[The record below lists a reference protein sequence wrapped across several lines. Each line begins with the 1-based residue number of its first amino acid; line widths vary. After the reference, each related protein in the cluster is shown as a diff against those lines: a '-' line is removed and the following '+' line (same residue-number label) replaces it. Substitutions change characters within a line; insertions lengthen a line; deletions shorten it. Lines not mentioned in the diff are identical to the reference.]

1 MVNFSL
7 LFNIKFIILFYFF
20 SMKNL
25 LTTVILFITFTS
37 FLFAQYPRHGILPKY
52 ANGLIYNDSTIKKLR
67 KIADSLNY
75 QFKQIQEEP
84 SFLSYTYTQAQY
96 VKIDAKKIENRKEI
110 FTDKLTFEGL
120 IQKCPVLEINKNAW
134 VYKETDL
141 KDHHKAEFK
150 GFVSRNWHG
159 FPTDK
164 WALIDTGNWLVHRE
178 GWVYRPFRDYEA
190 LEMEASFI
198 PSPFIQ
204 KKIPQKYAKM
214 IQYSDFL
221 VGEKSDTI
229 LRFMKIESS
238 KKIQKDEFQKDQ
250 TKNAVLRF
258 ISFVSEYPNRP
269 TKDSCNRIKY
279 DDYDMTKEFSRSKK
293 RGECMADYYRKL
305 ATWDSLRIENIRKTL
320 SKTDKFRALLDEAIE
335 ETVSTQISNPTIEF
349 YIAEFKSKEL
359 ALQLSLN
366 RKDEGGFD
374 NFSTQYC
381 DHAKQI
387 LQLAAETANWS
398 IFIDKHLYVLNDNF
412 EPGCS
417 HIKKGESKRTYI
429 SELEKIGVNVIDLL
443 LGSSLRV
450 GNPTKNHPYLDSRT
464 VSRALSEL
472 KNKDEIEHKLLSMIQ
487 DQDLDDFNRMIICTL
502 FKNYNCLLKDS
513 KRQEENQKK
522 YFKALSALLGTLGE
536 NLNKFETSEL
546 FYWFN

>member
-1 MVNFSL
+1 
-7 LFNIKFIILFYFF
+7 
-20 SMKNL
+20 MKNL

-96 VKIDAKKIENRKEI
+96 VKIDAKKFENRKEI
-110 FTDKLTFEGL
+110 FTDNLTFEGL
-120 IQKCPVLEINKNAW
+120 IQKYPVLEINKNAW
-134 VYKETDL
+134 VYKETDI

-221 VGEKSDTI
+221 SSVPTKFINLKLSSIKKNTGDWGGISVFTDINEVENRKPKLFNFLNFVGEFPHRPTRDSCY
-229 LRFMKIESS
+229 KIKFGDEVYNDGWSIS
-238 KKIQKDEFQKDQ
+238 KKKEECLTQYYQKLE
-250 TKNAVLRF
+250 
-258 ISFVSEYPNRP
+258 
-269 TKDSCNRIKY
+269 
-279 DDYDMTKEFSRSKK
+279 
-293 RGECMADYYRKL
+293 
-305 ATWDSLRIENIRKTL
+305 TWDSLRIEYIRKTL

-335 ETVSTQISNPTIEF
+335 ETISTQISNPTIEF

-429 SELEKIGVNVIDLL
+429 KELEEMGINVIDLL

>member
-1 MVNFSL
+1 MKILTSTLVSLIIFTTFS
-7 LFNIKFIILFYFF
+7 
-20 SMKNL
+20 
-25 LTTVILFITFTS
+25 
-37 FLFAQYPRHGILPKY
+37 FAQYPRHGILPKY

-75 QFKQIQEEP
+75 QFTQIREVP
-84 SFLSYTYTQAQY
+84 SYISCPYTQAQY
-96 VKIDAKKIENRKEI
+96 VKIDAKKVENRTEI
-110 FTDKLTFEGL
+110 FTDKMSFDDL
-120 IQKCPVLEINKNAW
+120 IKNYPVLEINRNTW
-134 VYKETDL
+134 VYKETDV

-178 GWVYRPFRDYEA
+178 GWVYRPFRDYES

-198 PSPFIQ
+198 SSPFIQ
-204 KKIPQKYAKM
+204 KKMPQKYAKM
-214 IQYSDFL
+214 IQYADFL
-221 VGEKSDTI
+221 VGEKLGIVSPSVKNYIPNNTTKPNSKRDT
-229 LRFMKIESS
+229 LNKAVSS
-238 KKIQKDEFQKDQ
+238 F
-250 TKNAVLRF
+250 F
-258 ISFVSEYPNRP
+258 SFVSEYPNRP

-320 SKTDKFRALLDEAIE
+320 SKTDKFKELLDNVIE
-335 ETVSTQISNPTIEF
+335 QTVSTKLSDEGIEF

-412 EPGCS
+412 EPECS
-417 HIKKGESKRTYI
+417 HIKKGETKRTYI
-429 SELEKIGVNVIDLL
+429 SELEKIEVNVIDLL

-450 GNPTKNHPYLDSRT
+450 GNPTKNHHYLDARA
-464 VSRALSEL
+464 VSRALSEI
-472 KNKDEIEHKLLSMIQ
+472 KNNDEVEIKLLSMIE
-487 DQDLDDFNRMIICTL
+487 DQELDDFNRMIICLL

-513 KRQEENQKK
+513 QRQEENQKK
-522 YFKALSALLGTLGE
+522 YFNALSTLPGTLGE
-536 NLNKFETSEL
+536 NLNKFETSEF
-546 FYWFN
+546 FYWFFN